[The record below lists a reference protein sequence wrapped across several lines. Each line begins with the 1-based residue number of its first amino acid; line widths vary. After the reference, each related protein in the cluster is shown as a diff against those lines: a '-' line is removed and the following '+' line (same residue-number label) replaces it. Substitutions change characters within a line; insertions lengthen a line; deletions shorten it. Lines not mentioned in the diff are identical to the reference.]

1 MTEREWAEIRVKM
14 FRRGVTF
21 SSIAKHFGVTRQHVQ
36 NTIREGRAFRGKRIA
51 ILKEFYGR
59 LE

>member
-1 MTEREWAEIRVKM
+1 MTEKEWVEIRVKM
-14 FRRGVTF
+14 FRRGITF
-21 SSIAKHFGVTRQHVQ
+21 SSIAEKFDVTRQHVQ
-36 NTIREGRAFRGKRIA
+36 MTIRKGHATRGKKIA